1 MKRTPVW
8 PLLRDAAIAWND
20 DRASSLGAA
29 LSFYTLFSLAPLLL
43 VVVSITGLLFDEA
56 RIKAELIG
64 QLGTLLGDESA
75 GIIGDALTRM
85 NHGSH
90 SLLGTISGLVVILV
104 GATSVLSELQQAM
117 DRIWQVPGPPGPSVP
132 TVPDGTGVLTWLR
145 RRLISL
151 GMVLGIGFLLIVS
164 LVASTALAALGKLW
178 SGWLST
184 LFPLTYLLEMG
195 VSFVLLST
203 LFAMIYRW
211 LPRQR
216 IAWQDVWIGAVLTAL
231 LFTLGKG
238 LIGLYIGRSGVVS
251 AYGAAAS
258 LVAILLWVYY
268 SAQIFLYGAE
278 LTWVYAH
285 RHGSLRD
292 SKAA

>member
-1 MKRTPVW
+1 M
-8 PLLRDAAIAWND
+8 
-20 DRASSLGAA
+20 
-29 LSFYTLFSLAPLLL
+29 
-43 VVVSITGLLFDEA
+43 
-56 RIKAELIG
+56 
-64 QLGTLLGDESA
+64 
-75 GIIGDALTRM
+75 
-85 NHGSH
+85 
-90 SLLGTISGLVVILV
+90 
-104 GATSVLSELQQAM
+104 
-117 DRIWQVPGPPGPSVP
+117 
-132 TVPDGTGVLTWLR
+132 
-145 RRLISL
+145 
-151 GMVLGIGFLLIVS
+151 
-164 LVASTALAALGKLW
+164 GKLW

>member
-1 MKRTPVW
+1 MRLRSLW
-8 PLLRDAAIAWND
+8 HLLRDAAIAWND

-29 LSFYTLFSLAPLLL
+29 LSYYTLFSLAPLLL
-43 VVVSITGLLFDEA
+43 LVISTAGLLFDEA
-56 RIKAELIG
+56 RIRTELIG
-64 QLGTLLGDESA
+64 QLSTLLGDESA
-75 GIIGDALTRM
+75 RTIGEALNRM
-85 NHGSH
+85 NLSAH
-90 SLLGTISGLVVILV
+90 SVPGLIGGLAVILF

-117 DRIWQVPGPPGPSVP
+117 DRIWDEPGVTS
-132 TVPDGTGVLTWLR
+132 PDGAGLLTWMH

-151 GMVLGIGFLLIVS
+151 GMVMGIGFLLIVS

-178 SGWLST
+178 SGWMAT
-184 LFPLTYLLEMG
+184 WFPLTYLLEMTL
-195 VSFVLLST
+195 SFVLLSS

-216 IAWQDVWIGAVLTAL
+216 IGWEDVWTGAVLTAL

-238 LIGLYIGRSGVVS
+238 LIGLYIGRSGIVS

-258 LVAILLWVYY
+258 LVVILLWVYY

-285 RHGSLRD
+285 RYGSLRD
-292 SKAA
+292 ERALA